1 VRQHQSHVIPDAGDE
16 IIVVR
21 AGISR
26 SGRVQYA
33 DQLQILVKW
42 DDGGSSSLVVGYTP
56 FRVIHRPRQD

>member
-1 VRQHQSHVIPDAGDE
+1 VREHQSHVIPDVGDE

-42 DDGGSSSLVVGYTP
+42 DDGGSSSLVVGNTP
-56 FRVIHRPRQD
+56 FQVILPRHD